1 MGEIIYSLAEK
12 FNIAP
17 FLIQIILLIFCFIG
31 FALLAPGGIDEV
43 GAVIFGIISIV
54 VIIVSRIGHGKEWF
68 QRPSNWNQ

>member
-31 FALLAPGGIDEV
+31 FALLAPGGVDEV
-43 GAVIFGIISIV
+43 GAVIFGIISVV

-68 QRPSNWNQ
+68 QRPSKWK